1 MHELGTVI
9 VTGGASGLGAAVAEA
24 VEGAGGS
31 AVVFDRQEP
40 HNGFALFEQV
50 DLARTREAEASV
62 RRTAERN
69 GGLSGVVTAAGI
81 DSCGKLEDVRLLVS
95 ELVTNSLVHAG
106 LSPDEAITVTVTV
119 QGGLARGEVRDRGPG
134 FEPPQEPVPK
144 PDLAG
149 GWGLYIVD
157 RVAARWGVART
168 GSKSVWF
175 EIDLDD

>member
-1 MHELGTVI
+1 MITATESGYGGMEAEISAEVMPGPGAAAEARRALEELG
-9 VTGGASGLGAAVAEA
+9 
-24 VEGAGGS
+24 
-31 AVVFDRQEP
+31 
-40 HNGFALFEQV
+40 
-50 DLARTREAEASV
+50 DL
-62 RRTAERN
+62 
-69 GGLSGVVTAAGI
+69 LSP
-81 DSCGKLEDVRLLVS
+81 GKLEDVRLLVS

-106 LSPDEAITVTVTV
+106 LSPDEAITVTV

-157 RVAARWGVART
+157 RVADRWGVART